1 MDAKLEANWR
11 LPGGQNFYGHRKK
24 WGKMNQYRSIYPGFW
39 TGRTGKEIRKK
50 GASSQLLAIYLIT
63 CSHSHPTGLFYIPL
77 CFMSH
82 ETGLLDSEVADALKE
97 LNAVGFCTYDYRSDW
112 VYVKN
117 MVKHQIGSDL
127 QPGDKRI
134 KWMETALEN
143 ADKSTPKLTKEF
155 LSKYK
160 EAYNLF
166 SDQKTPPSKK
176 RSLSKKTEKPLPLQ
190 EKPEA
195 PPKVLQEKKEAP
207 PKGLQEKTEAPP
219 KPDTDTDTDTDTEK
233 KKKACPEPLR
243 VAGPSSEN
251 PKNWQDD
258 LAVQLQ
264 DAVFIQILTNKK
276 GQTFSVN
283 ESRIQEWEELFP
295 AVDIKQEL
303 RNLTAW
309 SQANP
314 TQRKTFGG
322 MESFIVRWL
331 KKEQNRGG
339 PGPRGPDRPI
349 EPGPRPTFK
358 NPGELKIF
366 EADFEARRQET
377 QKMIQQIRDKYQAER
392 SAGP

>member
-1 MDAKLEANWR
+1 MAGMPLPYFPFYPRDFRESETVQVMTLEERGAYIMLLCHQWENGSIPSSPARIERILGLGNGWVPGRDPVDPELLTRVIDSLMPMIYEAFTPDPNDRDR
-11 LPGGQNFYGHRKK
+11 LMNPRLEVERAIAQKRSDRGKK
-24 WGKMNQYRSIYPGFW
+24 
-39 TGRTGKEIRKK
+39 
-50 GASSQLLAIYLIT
+50 A
-63 CSHSHPTGLFYIPL
+63 
-77 CFMSH
+77 
-82 ETGLLDSEVADALKE
+82 ADARHAQQPQCE
-97 LNAVGFCTYDYRSDW
+97 RNAQAVQTHC
-112 VYVKN
+112 
-117 MVKHQIGSDL
+117 H
-127 QPGDKRI
+127 
-134 KWMETALEN
+134 
-143 ADKSTPKLTKEF
+143 
-155 LSKYK
+155 
-160 EAYNLF
+160 
-166 SDQKTPPSKK
+166 
-176 RSLSKKTEKPLPLQ
+176 
-190 EKPEA
+190 
-195 PPKVLQEKKEAP
+195 
-207 PKGLQEKTEAPP
+207 
-219 KPDTDTDTDTDTEK
+219 TDTDTDTEK